1 MSGSSQDL
9 RTTLPPPPPHND
21 PGLQPERTTL
31 AWGRTIL
38 AFITAAAICLRW
50 VSHHGVFVLALF
62 ALAVITGTAIY
73 LTQRARY
80 ARSSSGIAT
89 ERIAAD
95 VLGVLGLSLATV
107 VLGTLGIYTVLVLS

>member
-9 RTTLPPPPPHND
+9 HTTLLPGPPHDD

-62 ALAVITGTAIY
+62 ALAVSTGAVIY
-73 LTQRARY
+73 LTQRTRY
-80 ARSSSGIAT
+80 TRSTSGITA
-89 ERIAAD
+89 EQVAAD

-107 VLGTLGIYTVLVLS
+107 ALGTLGIYTVLTLS

>member
-1 MSGSSQDL
+1 MSSSSQDL
-9 RTTLPPPPPHND
+9 RMTLLPGPPHDD

-50 VSHHGVFVLALF
+50 VSHHGAFVVVLF
-62 ALAVITGTAIY
+62 AVAVGAGAAIY
-73 LTQRARY
+73 LTQRTRY
-80 ARSSSGIAT
+80 TRSSSGITA
-89 ERIAAD
+89 EQVAAD

-107 VLGTLGIYTVLVLS
+107 ILGTLGIYTVLVLT